1 VAGVPGSRKD
11 GLALASNLPERWSAR
26 DHVTWAVDVPGQG
39 WSSPIVANGTVYVTS
54 AISGKPFK
62 QPTPGI
68 YGNDYIAE
76 LRAAGLSSAEVN
88 RRLRARDNEVP
99 EESDAIRYLVY
110 AFDART
116 GALRWEREAYHGLPI
131 GGRHRK
137 NTYASETPF
146 TDGERI
152 YVSFG
157 LNIGLFCY
165 ALDGTLLWKRT
176 WPPQPI
182 YLDFGTGS
190 SPIVHAGRVYVLQDS
205 ERESF
210 LAALDAKTGADVWRV
225 PRTEKS
231 TFNRTSSWSTP
242 RIWNNSIRT
251 EIVTTGHGFIQ
262 SYGLDGRELW
272 RIARVSMP
280 LASPVTAGD
289 ILFVGTG
296 AQEGEAARPFF
307 AINAGASG
315 DITLTGEATS
325 SASVRWRHPRA
336 SGYTPS
342 PLVHQGRVYPCTIS
356 TMLVLSADTGQKSIV
371 PASAA
376 PTRSPHAGCHRE
388 PHLFFRRGRRHG
400 RLRAASYREV
410 AQNDL
415 GAMTRF
421 ARRRRQRALHPD
433 RQQALP
439 DRVAAPRSTSRAGS
453 GLFARLLR
461 ARRARTSAAAFAGTA
476 GRATRPVRRCRRR
489 RAGMNRAAAR

>member
-1 VAGVPGSRKD
+1 MSAFVFSAMFTVAALLFEALFAAPSPEWPGFRGPAMD
-11 GLALASNLPERWSAR
+11 GLALGSTLPERWSAR

-39 WSSPIVANGTVYVTS
+39 WSSPIVANGIVYVTS

-76 LRAAGLSSAEVN
+76 LRAAGLSNAEVN
-88 RRLRARDNEVP
+88 SRLRARDNETP
-99 EESDAIRYLVY
+99 EESDAIRYMVY

-116 GALRWEREAYHGLPI
+116 GVLRWEREAYKGLPF

-157 LNIGLFCY
+157 LNVGLFCY
-165 ALDGTLLWKRT
+165 SLDGTLLWKRA

-190 SPIVHAGRVYVLQDS
+190 SPIVDGGRVYVLQDS

-225 PRTEKS
+225 ARTEKS

-242 RIWNNSIRT
+242 RIWKNSLRT

-262 SYGLDGRELW
+262 SYGLDGKELW

-307 AINAGASG
+307 AINAGATG
-315 DITLTGEATS
+315 DITLTSDTTKS
-325 SASVRWRHPRA
+325 PFVRWTHPRA

-342 PLVHQGRVYPCTIS
+342 PLVHQGRVYLVHDLG
-356 TMLVLSADTGQKSIV
+356 TMLVLSADTGKEIYRARVGGPGHTYSGSAIATADRIYFPDEEGVTIV
-371 PASAA
+371 IAA
-376 PTRSPHAGCHRE
+376 GDTYKE
-388 PHLFFRRGRRHG
+388 L
-400 RLRAASYREV
+400 

-415 GAMTRF
+415 GAMML
-421 ARRRRQRALHPD
+421 ASPAVAGNAL
-433 RQQALP
+433 
-439 DRVAAPRSTSRAGS
+439 
-453 GLFARLLR
+453 FI
-461 ARRARTSAAAFAGTA
+461 RTEHKLY
-476 GRATRPVRRCRRR
+476 RIE
-489 RAGMNRAAAR
+489 

>member
-1 VAGVPGSRKD
+1 MRVLSFAAASILAGLLVEALPAPPVEWPGFRGPEMD
-11 GLALASNLPERWSAR
+11 GLALASKLPERWSAR
-26 DHVTWAVDVPGQG
+26 EHVTWAVDVPGQG

-62 QPTPGI
+62 KPTPGI

-99 EESDAIRYLVY
+99 EESDAIRYMVY

-190 SPIVHAGRVYVLQDS
+190 SPVVHAGRVYVLQDS

-242 RIWNNSIRT
+242 RIWKNSIRT

-280 LASPVTAGD
+280 LTSPVTAGD
-289 ILFVGTG
+289 LLFVGTG

-325 SASVRWRHPRA
+325 SASVRWTHPRA

-342 PLVHQGRVYPCTIS
+342 PLVHQGRVYLVHDLG
-356 TMLVLSADTGQKSIV
+356 TMLVLSADTGKEIYRARVGGPGHTFS
-371 PASAA
+371 ASPVATA
-376 PTRSPHAGCHRE
+376 NRIYFSDEEGVTVVLDAGD
-388 PHLFFRRGRRHG
+388 
-400 RLRAASYREV
+400 SYREI

-415 GAMTRF
+415 GAMTL
-421 ARRRRQRALHPD
+421 ASPAVAGNAL
-433 RQQALP
+433 
-439 DRVAAPRSTSRAGS
+439 
-453 GLFARLLR
+453 FI
-461 ARRARTSAAAFAGTA
+461 RTDSKLY
-476 GRATRPVRRCRRR
+476 RIE
-489 RAGMNRAAAR
+489 

>member
-1 VAGVPGSRKD
+1 MRALGFVAISMAATLMFDVLAAAPSPEWPGFRGPGMD
-11 GLALASNLPERWSAR
+11 GLALESTLPERWSAR
-26 DHVTWAVDVPGQG
+26 DHVTWAIEVPGQG
-39 WSSPIVANGTVYVTS
+39 WSSPIVANGIVYVTS

-88 RRLRARDNEVP
+88 SRLRARDNEIP
-99 EESDAIRYLVY
+99 EESDAIRYMVY

-116 GALRWEREAYHGLPI
+116 GALRWEREAYNGLPI

-157 LNIGLFCY
+157 LNVGLFCY
-165 ALDGTLLWKRT
+165 SLDGTLLWKRT

-190 SPIVHAGRVYVLQDS
+190 SPIVYGGRVYVLQDS

-225 PRTEKS
+225 ARTEKS

-242 RIWNNSIRT
+242 RIWKNSLRT

-262 SYGLDGRELW
+262 SYGLDGKELW

-307 AINAGASG
+307 AINAGATG
-315 DITLTGEATS
+315 DITLTGDATKS
-325 SASVRWRHPRA
+325 PFVRWTHPRA

-342 PLVHQGRVYPCTIS
+342 PLVHQGRVYLVHDLG
-356 TMLVLSADTGQKSIV
+356 TMLVLSADTGKEIYRARVGGPGHTFSG
-371 PASAA
+371 SAIA
-376 PTRSPHAGCHRE
+376 TADRIYFPDEEGVTVVIAAGDTYKE
-388 PHLFFRRGRRHG
+388 L
-400 RLRAASYREV
+400 

-415 GAMTRF
+415 GAMML
-421 ARRRRQRALHPD
+421 ASPAVAGNAL
-433 RQQALP
+433 
-439 DRVAAPRSTSRAGS
+439 
-453 GLFARLLR
+453 FI
-461 ARRARTSAAAFAGTA
+461 RTEKKLY
-476 GRATRPVRRCRRR
+476 RIE
-489 RAGMNRAAAR
+489 